1 MKWIDKVKRSA
12 KIDSILPQLGL
23 ERKRMNSVSPCPNC
37 DRDYRSKGDK
47 RGPIGVSPNSDGWA
61 CFRCGAGGDLVDL
74 VSYSLNKDKFRDV
87 GIQQK
92 SDVKEWFYRNGILQ
106 DFNPSK
112 KLISM
117 NSISKPKEKKQE
129 PIQDNSPFKFDIKAL
144 AMAHAQL
151 LAGGEVKNYL
161 TLQRG
166 FTVEVI
172 KEFMLGHMIVKGQD
186 WLTIPI
192 KDIKGNIVNCKYRSI
207 PKNGEKKQYR
217 ICKGRPL
224 PLFNADKL
232 GSNKKNTLILVEG
245 ELDAITMYQYGFK
258 DRVVATTSGAGTN
271 WTDEWLDAV
280 EPYSGYFIWYDND
293 KAGQEGAEKLASKL
307 GEFRC
312 LNTKSD
318 HNDANTC
325 LQKGLTKDEIDEI
338 LLGSDPFI
346 KEELR
351 KVNHYRKELEQLILN
366 PNSLVGKTTG
376 SQKLDKCLGG
386 IRAGLWIITG
396 DTGHGK
402 TTFATWL
409 LKEQATRGVPVMMT
423 SFEQR
428 PIGTVQKLLRMQIGG
443 DFIKVPEAERSKA
456 LNQLSSL
463 PLYVLDHY
471 GELGFN
477 NLKNM
482 IKFSKRRYGCEM
494 FLIDHLG
501 FVAKPEKN
509 EDDRHAIER
518 VVRDLVT
525 LSINE
530 SVTVMLICHPNN
542 TSVSQQRRV
551 KITDLKGASAI
562 RQDAHV
568 ALVVERQDP
577 NQQRTFPAS
586 TLHFDK
592 IRSEFGK
599 NGSRVTLAFDPLSC
613 IYADDWNSTP
623 SGSQGKKL
631 VSPVKNSS
639 NP

>member
-1 MKWIDKVKRSA
+1 
-12 KIDSILPQLGL
+12 DSILPQLGL

-280 EPYSGYFIWYDND
+280 EPYSGY
-293 KAGQEGAEKLASKL
+293 
-307 GEFRC
+307 
-312 LNTKSD
+312 
-318 HNDANTC
+318 
-325 LQKGLTKDEIDEI
+325 
-338 LLGSDPFI
+338 
-346 KEELR
+346 
-351 KVNHYRKELEQLILN
+351 
-366 PNSLVGKTTG
+366 
-376 SQKLDKCLGG
+376 
-386 IRAGLWIITG
+386 
-396 DTGHGK
+396 
-402 TTFATWL
+402 
-409 LKEQATRGVPVMMT
+409 
-423 SFEQR
+423 
-428 PIGTVQKLLRMQIGG
+428 
-443 DFIKVPEAERSKA
+443 
-456 LNQLSSL
+456 
-463 PLYVLDHY
+463 
-471 GELGFN
+471 
-477 NLKNM
+477 
-482 IKFSKRRYGCEM
+482 
-494 FLIDHLG
+494 
-501 FVAKPEKN
+501 
-509 EDDRHAIER
+509 
-518 VVRDLVT
+518 
-525 LSINE
+525 
-530 SVTVMLICHPNN
+530 
-542 TSVSQQRRV
+542 
-551 KITDLKGASAI
+551 
-562 RQDAHV
+562 
-568 ALVVERQDP
+568 
-577 NQQRTFPAS
+577 
-586 TLHFDK
+586 
-592 IRSEFGK
+592 
-599 NGSRVTLAFDPLSC
+599 
-613 IYADDWNSTP
+613 
-623 SGSQGKKL
+623 
-631 VSPVKNSS
+631 
-639 NP
+639 